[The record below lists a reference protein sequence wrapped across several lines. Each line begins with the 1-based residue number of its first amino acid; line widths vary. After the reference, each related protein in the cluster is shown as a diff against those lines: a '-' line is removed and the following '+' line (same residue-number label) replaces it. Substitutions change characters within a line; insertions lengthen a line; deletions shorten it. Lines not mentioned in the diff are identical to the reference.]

1 MEALKKIVHMF
12 FSNLTYHNLRKNFTK
27 LRLYVWILLI
37 LQKTENTIVK

>member
-27 LRLYVWILLI
+27 LRLFMLKDGLVLHH
-37 LQKTENTIVK
+37 